1 MLRTKAMNKLVLF
14 AVVFSLLLV
23 FDTDAWWGGRRRR
36 RRRRR
41 INRKLRRTYKMY
53 KLVRKFRFWVGK
65 QDNIDFKTGEAVMV
79 IRVIQ

>member
-36 RRRRR
+36 RRRR

-53 KLVRKFRFWVGK
+53 KLVWKFMFWDGK
-65 QDNIDFKTGEAVMV
+65 QDKIDFKTGEAVKV

>member
-14 AVVFSLLLV
+14 AVVFSLVLV

-36 RRRRR
+36 RRRRLVKTLTTGYKVVKVAKLLGFWD
-41 INRKLRRTYKMY
+41 RK
-53 KLVRKFRFWVGK
+53 
-65 QDNIDFKTGEAVMV
+65 QNNIDFETGEAVMV